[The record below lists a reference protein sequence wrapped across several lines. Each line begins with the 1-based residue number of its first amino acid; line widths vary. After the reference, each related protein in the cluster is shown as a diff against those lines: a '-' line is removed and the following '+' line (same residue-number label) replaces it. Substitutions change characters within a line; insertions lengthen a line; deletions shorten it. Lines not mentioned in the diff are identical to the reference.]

1 MNIDFSGVIFGLF
14 FVVIGVAL
22 IMLRK
27 SQNKNCTEVTTATVI
42 DNVHP
47 SHGSTVG
54 KYAPVF
60 QFTANGQTVT
70 QTSSLASKPKKYE
83 IGDQVELRYNPNNVN
98 EYYVPG
104 YTSNTLGIIFIVAGL
119 GFSALIILKG
129 FMLQN

>member
-1 MNIDFSGVIFGLF
+1 MNIDFSGVMFGLF
-14 FVVIGVAL
+14 FVAIGVAV
-22 IMLRK
+22 IIFQRK
-27 SQNKNCTEVTTATVI
+27 QNKKCTEVTTATVI

-60 QFTANGQTVT
+60 QYTANGQTVT
-70 QTSSLASKPKKYE
+70 QTSTLAKRPKKYE

-104 YTSNTLGIIFIVAGL
+104 YTSNALAIVFILAGL
-119 GFSALIILKG
+119 GFSALVIFRDLAK
-129 FMLQN
+129 